1 MILLHPG
8 KPPAFSMHLS
18 SCPAG
23 FRRLQVQSRAPFS
36 ANFAMMAF
44 SRVEHSSQTSIYAAP
59 LLCWLLSFLVSKETR
74 PRFWLHASHL
84 WSVLSCLSCL
94 SLCTLDKVGELHGN
108 DGSLHHSSSSPLHYA
123 SSIAHTRC
131 NVHGSSDSRRR
142 AAAASSLAS
151 HSYTPQGLNQ

>member
-1 MILLHPG
+1 MPCAPRSFCFTSQIYSNILGFILYCIFTCAGRKLRNLRSTSVILLHTG
-8 KPPAFSMHLS
+8 KPPAFSMHLP

-59 LLCWLLSFLVSKETR
+59 LLCWLLSFVASLSRCFLWLSFVASKEQR

-84 WSVLSCLSCL
+84 WSVLSCLVMPL
-94 SLCTLDKVGELHGN
+94 SLH
-108 DGSLHHSSSSPLHYA
+108 A
-123 SSIAHTRC
+123 RQ
-131 NVHGSSDSRRR
+131 SRRV
-142 AAAASSLAS
+142 AW
-151 HSYTPQGLNQ
+151 